1 MPHLD
6 LSFRNSFNITY
17 KNKIIMKYSNI
28 KSPVI
33 KSYLKKTRWEDRN
46 YIDDLIQLHKY
57 MTTGVKSWI
66 AASLFSDLIYKYQK
80 EYLILI
86 EEDKI
91 LNPNEKRAKIH
102 LNKMCDIIQRNKKIL
117 QWKL

>member
-1 MPHLD
+1 
-6 LSFRNSFNITY
+6 
-17 KNKIIMKYSNI
+17 MKYSNI

-33 KSYLKKTRWEDRN
+33 KSYLKKTRWEDRH

-57 MTTGVKSWI
+57 MTNGVKSWI

-80 EYLILI
+80 EHLILI

-102 LNKMCDIIQRNKKIL
+102 LNKMYDITQRNKKII
-117 QWKL
+117 QWKKEELRKLKKMKNDWINIGGKM